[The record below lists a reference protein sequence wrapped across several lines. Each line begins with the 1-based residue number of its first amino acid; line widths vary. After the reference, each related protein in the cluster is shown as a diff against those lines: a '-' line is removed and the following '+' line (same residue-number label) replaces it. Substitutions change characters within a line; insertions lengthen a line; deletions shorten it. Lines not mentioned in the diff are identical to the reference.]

1 MIREATVAML
11 ISDKEDIKMETVSN
25 QESAWVGDVTSPKFT
40 GDEE

>member
-1 MIREATVAML
+1 M

-25 QESAWVGDVTSPKFT
+25 QLSIWFGDVTTPKFT

>member
-1 MIREATVAML
+1 MREATVTIL

-25 QESAWVGDVTSPKFT
+25 QGSACFGYVTSPKFT